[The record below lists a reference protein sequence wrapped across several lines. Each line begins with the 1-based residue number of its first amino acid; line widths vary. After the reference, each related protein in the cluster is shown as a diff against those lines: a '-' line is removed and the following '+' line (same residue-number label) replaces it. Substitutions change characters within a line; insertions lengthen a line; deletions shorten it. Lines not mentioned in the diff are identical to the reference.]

1 VGLFTGGQ
9 RDNSGAHDHIAFTV
23 SDLDTLTAWADHLD
37 ALGIAHED
45 GLIASEDL
53 DAPPADKLA
62 DAARSLTTSF
72 PAEDVALYLST
83 LVWQDPETWGALTE
97 VPETRALARS

>member
-1 VGLFTGGQ
+1 MMASF
-9 RDNSGAHDHIAFTV
+9 
-23 SDLDTLTAWADHLD
+23 LD

-45 GLIASEDL
+45 GLIASENL
-53 DAPPADKLA
+53 EAPPADKLA
-62 DAARSLTTSF
+62 EAARTLVTSY
-72 PAEDVALYLST
+72 PPEDVALYLST